1 MDNLLTMQ
9 QFSEENIME
18 ILNYAEYLKRH
29 GIRELPGKYLV
40 SNLFFEPSTRT
51 KLSFE
56 IAERKLGLEIIQF
69 DPGLSSTTKGETL
82 FDTVKTLE
90 SLGVNAVVIR
100 HPEKE
105 YYKQLE
111 GIKIPVFN
119 GGDGTGQHPS
129 QSLLDLFTIKEE
141 FGHFLGLNIVIAGD
155 LSHSRV
161 AASNAEALR
170 KLGAN
175 VQFVCPSEWSGEY
188 ETLPSWDGVI
198 EQADVVMLLRVQH
211 ERHDEKMSYTKEQ
224 YNAQYGLTE
233 ERAAKMKD
241 GAIIMHPA
249 PINWGVEIADSLVQ
263 DPKLRVYEAV
273 ENGVYIRAAAIEMI
287 LRGGNVNAQAA
298 PKYLA
303 I

>member
-1 MDNLLTMQ
+1 MDNLLTMK
-9 QFSEENIME
+9 QFNEENIME

-69 DPGLSSTTKGETL
+69 DPGHSSTTKGETL

-90 SLGVNAVVIR
+90 ALGVNAVVIR

-105 YYKQLE
+105 YYKQLD

-141 FGHFLGLNIVIAGD
+141 FGYFQGLNVVIAGD

-161 AASNAEALR
+161 AASNAEALQ

-175 VQFVCPSEWSGEY
+175 VQFVCPDEWSGDY
-188 ETLPSWDGVI
+188 ETLSGWDNVI

-211 ERHDEKMSYTKEQ
+211 ERHDEKMSFTKEQ
-224 YNAQYGLTE
+224 YHAQYGLTAD
-233 ERAAKMKD
+233 RAAMMKEN
-241 GAIIMHPA
+241 AIIMHPA
-249 PINWGVEIADSLVQ
+249 PINWGVEIAESLTTH
-263 DPKLRVYEAV
+263 PKLRVYEAV
-273 ENGVYIRAAAIEMI
+273 ENGVYIRAAAMEMI
-287 LRGGNVNAQAA
+287 LRGGNVHAQAA

>member
-1 MDNLLTMQ
+1 MENLLTMT
-9 QFSEENIME
+9 QFNEEEIME

-69 DPGLSSTTKGETL
+69 DPGHSSTTKGETL

-90 SLGVNAVVIR
+90 ALGVNAVVIR
-100 HPEKE
+100 HPEKD

-111 GIKIPVFN
+111 GIRIPVFN

-141 FGHFLGLNIVIAGD
+141 FGSFRGLNIVIAGD

-175 VQFVCPSEWSGEY
+175 VSFVCPPEWSGDY
-188 ETLPSWDGVI
+188 DALPEWDQIIGK
-198 EQADVVMLLRVQH
+198 ADVVMLLRVQH
-211 ERHDEKMSYTKEQ
+211 ERHDEKMSYTKEE
-224 YNAQYGLTE
+224 YHARYGLTE
-233 ERAAKMKD
+233 ERAAKLKED
-241 GAIIMHPA
+241 AIIMHPA
-249 PINWGVEIADSLVQ
+249 PINWGVEIAESLMHH
-263 DPKLRVYEAV
+263 PKLRVYEAV
-273 ENGVYIRAAAIEMI
+273 ENGVYIRAAAMEMI
-287 LRGGNVNAQAA
+287 LRGGNVHAQAA